1 MRKALPPTYFLGA
14 IFLALLCHY
23 MVPLHQF
30 ISFPWCLLGLGPLV
44 IGVAL
49 NLLVDQEFKR
59 YDTTVK
65 PFEKST
71 MLVTNGVFNI
81 SRNPMYLGML
91 LILLGIA
98 FLLGSTTPFIVA
110 LALAVLLKYKFIRPE
125 ERMLEATFG
134 EQFREYRKKVR
145 RWI

>member
-49 NLLVDQEFKR
+49 NLLADQAFKQH
-59 YDTTVK
+59 DTTVK
-65 PFEKST
+65 PFETST
-71 MLVTNGVFNI
+71 ELVTRGVFNI
-81 SRNPMYLGML
+81 SRNPMYLGMV
-91 LILLGIA
+91 LILFGIA
-98 FLLGSTTPFIVA
+98 FLLGSVTPFTVT
-110 LALAVLLKYKFIRPE
+110 LALAVLLDRMFIRSE
-125 ERMLEATFG
+125 EQMLEATFG
-134 EQFREYRKKVR
+134 EQFRQYRKEVR